1 MENDRAVEHIADVTR
16 AICVA
21 DGEISE
27 VAYQLLMSVTTGNT
41 DIEDAIMEICR
52 HYNIEGEEC

>member
-1 MENDRAVEHIADVTR
+1 MENDRAVEHIADVSR

-27 VAYQLLMSVTTGNT
+27 LAYQLLMSVTTSNI
-41 DIEDAIMEICR
+41 DIEDAIIEICR
-52 HYNIEGEEC
+52 HYDIKGEKC